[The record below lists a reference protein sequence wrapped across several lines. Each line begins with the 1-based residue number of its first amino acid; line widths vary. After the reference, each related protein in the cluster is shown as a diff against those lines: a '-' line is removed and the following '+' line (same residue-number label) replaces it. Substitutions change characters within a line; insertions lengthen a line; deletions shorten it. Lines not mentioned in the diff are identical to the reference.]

1 MSDSKD
7 SVTFCLLSE
16 LSSISLKI
24 HIDKL
29 IGRKPLLTQSARIQ
43 SPERTRINSDVNLT
57 SELFVTVQVYDSF
70 TNRELSTTVTTN
82 YKPFKNTRKW
92 AQWLE
97 IPIALSLLNA
107 HSKLLITLWEY
118 GPEGSKII
126 FHKLDSGLVDQDSM
140 TLKSGSECIKF
151 DLSASYGNHQIVHN
165 ESQKL
170 LDKYIMGEIAPEPWL
185 DHLSLDKLKKQSVQ
199 FDLKPNEFVLFI
211 HYPYYEVPIVVDEK
225 ELPIY
230 SNIPTI
236 ESFKLNTKEVL
247 TNSEKNKQNKEQD
260 LKQESIQLPADYN
273 SLKFFDPDQY
283 NPDPVEE
290 KFRRLERSSNKNFNF
305 TAASKPDAS
314 KREILNKIINYPPGT
329 ELTAHEKALIWK
341 YRYYCMSSKRALT
354 KFLQSATLN
363 DENEKTEVIRLMDL
377 WIEIGIEDAIELLG
391 PRYTL
396 PFVREYAVRRLE
408 KSTDDEIQ
416 LYLLQLVQ
424 ALCLENVPYNFQEQ
438 KLWKGTS
445 EQMGQSTILDTADL
459 TIKHDSL
466 TNTTNS
472 PKVPKV
478 PKVKQDLLVSEYPSS
493 TLDGNNAD
501 FDADSNGEASFPANR
516 YDGEDISFSSVA
528 DPRKPEP
535 AANSSLASFLIKR
548 AVANEKLGNY
558 FFWYLKS
565 ESKDSANLLII
576 LEAFFESLTD
586 QQKEKVISQVTF
598 VDMLRDFCIQIKSL
612 RDTTQ
617 KKTSL
622 LHHLVT
628 HRLKPLLR
636 QKIVHLPL
644 DPSIIVTDVIPN
656 QCKVFKS
663 SLSPL
668 KITFKTKDNKSYS
681 LMYKVGDDLR
691 QDQLVVQIIKLMD
704 VLLKNDNV
712 DLKLT
717 PYKIVT
723 TGPDEGAIEFIPNET
738 ISNILSKYHGIASFL
753 ANYKPDQTTK
763 TSTVNPSRTLS
774 KDSDV
779 TLATKINVKGLEI
792 DHTVMD
798 NFIKSCA
805 GYCVI
810 TYILGVGDRHLDNL
824 LITPEG
830 RFFHADFGYILG
842 RDPKPFPP
850 LMKLPPQ
857 VIDAFGG
864 ADSPNYNKFRSY
876 CFVAYSILRKN
887 AGLIL
892 NLFEL
897 MKNSQIPDIK
907 LDPESAV
914 LKVKEKFCLDMSE
927 EEAII
932 HFQNLINVSVNALLP
947 LVIDHLHNLTQYWR
961 A

>member
-29 IGRKPLLTQSARIQ
+29 IGKKPLLTQSTRFQ
-43 SPERTRINSDVNLT
+43 SPELTRINSNVNLT
-57 SELFVTVQVYDSF
+57 SELFATVQVYDNF
-70 TNRELSTTVTTN
+70 TNRELSIPVTTN

-97 IPIALSLLNA
+97 IPIALSLLNE
-107 HSKLLITLWEY
+107 HSKMLITLWEY

-126 FHKLDSGLVDQDSM
+126 FHKLDSSLVDHNSM
-140 TLKSGSECIKF
+140 TLKSGTECIKF
-151 DLSASYGNHQIVHN
+151 DVTASYGNHEIVHN
-165 ESQKL
+165 EHQKL

-185 DHLSLDKLKKQSVQ
+185 DHLSLEILKKKSIQ

-225 ELPIY
+225 QLPIY
-230 SNIPTI
+230 SNIPNI

-247 TNSEKNKQNKEQD
+247 TNSKNNKQNKEQD

-283 NPDPVEE
+283 NSDPVEE
-290 KFRRLERSSNKNFNF
+290 KFRRLERSSNKNFNS

-341 YRYYCMSSKRALT
+341 YRYYCMSNKRALT

-363 DENEKTEVIRLMDL
+363 DENEKAEVVRLMDL

-396 PFVREYAVRRLE
+396 PFVREYAVKRLE

-424 ALCLENVPYNFQEQ
+424 ALCLENVACTVQEQ
-438 KLWKGTS
+438 KQWKGES
-445 EQMGQSTILDTADL
+445 DQLGQSTTLNTVNL
-459 TIKHDSL
+459 TSNHNSL
-466 TNTTNS
+466 INSTNS
-472 PKVPKV
+472 RNVSRIKP
-478 PKVKQDLLVSEYPSS
+478 DLLVSEYPSS
-493 TLDGNNAD
+493 TLDGNNLD
-501 FDADSNGEASFPANR
+501 FDAETNGEASIFASR

-528 DPRKPEP
+528 EPRNQDV
-535 AANSSLASFLIKR
+535 AATSSLASFLIKR
-548 AVANEKLGNY
+548 AVANEILGNY

-565 ESKDSANLLII
+565 ESKDSANLLVI

-636 QKIVHLPL
+636 QKTVHLPL

-753 ANYKPDQTTK
+753 ANYKPEETTK
-763 TSTVNPSRTLS
+763 KSIINPGGTLS
-774 KDSDV
+774 KNSAGAS
-779 TLATKINVKGLEI
+779 TTTSTINVKGLKI
-792 DHTVMD
+792 DHIVMD

-864 ADSPNYNKFRSY
+864 ADSANYNKFRSY